1 MSQAPS
7 GPTAERLNVAK
18 RALRE
23 ATFAARDALT
33 PQWRARASQAI
44 AARIEAMETFARAHV
59 VFLTLPYRSEWDATL
74 LAQRALAE
82 GKVVAAPRVDATSRM
97 LHPYRIDDLARDV
110 APGHLGI
117 PEPRPDCAPVA
128 LERIDWVL
136 VPGIAFDPAGNRL
149 GYGGGYYDRLLPRL
163 ARGVPRIAGAFE
175 AQVVTTVPT
184 APHDIGVD
192 CIATESRT
200 LVCRAA

>member
-1 MSQAPS
+1 MSHAPS
-7 GPTAERLNVAK
+7 GAAGQRLNVAK

-33 PQWRARASQAI
+33 PRWRARASQAI
-44 AARIEAMETFARAHV
+44 AARIEAMETFARARV
-59 VFLTLPYRSEWDATL
+59 VFLTLPYRSEWDAAL
-74 LAQRALAE
+74 LAQRALAD
-82 GKVVAAPRVDATSRM
+82 GKIVAAPRVDAASRV
-97 LHPYRIDDLARDV
+97 LHPYRIEDLARDV

-175 AQVVTTVPT
+175 AQVVMAVPT

-200 LVCRAA
+200 VVCRTA